1 MEELEKKLKKTK
13 NNGSKVGWFFL
24 IIAIVILLIGIFT
37 GNPDKE
43 SWATFDGMSSGD
55 YCKSEVYYLVG
66 PFAEYTENGEVVE
79 ELYCAY
85 TTEDIYILVKTGK
98 NTDLP
103 IFGEDVTD
111 ENIDTVEPVTAYGY
125 STKMDTELA
134 GLLAQFWNEVYE
146 TEIFTTSNYVEYFG
160 NCYLNTRDQAEGTSV
175 GCYIFAAVFGV
186 MALMILLSGRKN
198 NKNISNTLRKLEEEG
213 KLEAL
218 KNEYSKETVQ
228 EYKKLNLELTENYII
243 NYMPELVIVPFADI
257 VNVYHSNMINGVYQP
272 FMYIALETK
281 NNEKY
286 YVAQKQLDGKNPQ
299 FDEALEKIRSKV
311 KQGGN

>member
-13 NNGSKVGWFFL
+13 NSGSKAGWFFL
-24 IIAIVILLIGIFT
+24 VIAIVVLLIGIST
-37 GNPDKE
+37 SNPDKE
-43 SWATFDGMSSGD
+43 SWATFDGTSSD
-55 YCKSEVYYLVG
+55 EYYKAEIYYLVG

-85 TTEDIYILVKTGK
+85 TTDDIYILVKTGK

-111 ENIDTVEPVTAYGY
+111 ENIDTVEPVTTYGY
-125 STKMDTELA
+125 GTKMDIELA
-134 GLLAQFWNEVYE
+134 EFLAQFWNEVYGTQE
-146 TEIFTTSNYVEYFG
+146 FTTSNYVQYFG
-160 NCYLNTRDQAEGTSV
+160 NCYLNTKDQAEGTSV
-175 GCYIFAAVFGV
+175 ACYILAAVFGF
-186 MALMILLSGRKN
+186 MALIILLSGRK
-198 NKNISNTLRKLEEEG
+198 KNQNVSNTLKKLEEEG
-213 KLEAL
+213 KLDAL

-228 EYKKLNLELTENYII
+228 EYKKLNIELTENYLI
-243 NYMPELVIVPFADI
+243 NYIPQLVIVPFADI

-286 YVAQKQLDGKNPQ
+286 YVAQKQLDGRNSQ